1 MGCMTVDTSQH
12 RVNRFTA
19 VSFYLDEAGALKSLP
34 YNPRAASIAS
44 ICGLK
49 DVRLC
54 GDMYIGRTGV
64 YPGGGVKNE
73 SIFLSEID
81 SAAQWMKEAE
91 RNNYQVG
98 IAANRV
104 VMDKDTAAAAADEDG

>member
-1 MGCMTVDTSQH
+1 
-12 RVNRFTA
+12 
-19 VSFYLDEAGALKSLP
+19 
-34 YNPRAASIAS
+34 
-44 ICGLK
+44 
-49 DVRLC
+49 
-54 GDMYIGRTGV
+54 V